1 MAVIFHIKTN
11 IHINHFLVNEFRE
24 QVSVVGCGAVERRAL
39 PCYQPGPGLEQLS
52 LGLSLAPGRPSA
64 SPVAL
69 THAGPAVALVLPL
82 PWHTLLGS
90 DESPRTHPKAETACG
105 AGLGAAFYQG
115 MSGSTEVNQ
124 VQVHFSNMCKL
135 LSITAKSKLSGEET
149 PVFLYCF
156 SPLSPHT
163 CPSIPSSQPA
173 SQLFQ

>member
-1 MAVIFHIKTN
+1 M
-11 IHINHFLVNEFRE
+11 
-24 QVSVVGCGAVERRAL
+24 
-39 PCYQPGPGLEQLS
+39 
-52 LGLSLAPGRPSA
+52 
-64 SPVAL
+64 AL

-90 DESPRTHPKAETACG
+90 EESPRPHPKAETACG

-115 MSGSTEVNQ
+115 TSGSTEVNQ

-135 LSITAKSKLSGEET
+135 LSVTAKSKLSGEET

-163 CPSIPSSQPA
+163 CPSTPSSQPA
-173 SQLFQ
+173 SYFSRESLGKQSIVFFLLKSSPLYILKDKVYGCNLQNSTYVHKCSKHAAW